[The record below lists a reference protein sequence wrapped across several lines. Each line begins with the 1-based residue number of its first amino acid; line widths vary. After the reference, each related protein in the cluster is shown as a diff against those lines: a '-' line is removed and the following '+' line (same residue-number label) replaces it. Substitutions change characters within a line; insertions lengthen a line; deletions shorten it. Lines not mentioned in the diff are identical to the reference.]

1 MRAGGKGDVTQTNV
15 LWSSQNASYVPSPV
29 VHHGHLFVVSDQGF
43 ATCLEVKTVKL
54 IYKKRLPGLSGGKPF
69 YASAVLANERLYA
82 VSRRAGTFV
91 LSATPQFA
99 VVAQNKLAGDDSDF
113 NGTPAIVGHQ
123 LFLRSNR
130 FLYCIEAGAG
140 G

>member
-1 MRAGGKGDVTQTNV
+1 MFPKGLMAYAGTMKKKD
-15 LWSSQNASYVPSPV
+15 
-29 VHHGHLFVVSDQGF
+29 VVSNDQ
-43 ATCLEVKTVKL
+43 
-54 IYKKRLPGLSGGKPF
+54 
-69 YASAVLANERLYA
+69 
-82 VSRRAGTFV
+82 SRRAGTFV
-91 LSATPQFA
+91 LPATPLFA

>member
-1 MRAGGKGDVTQTNV
+1 M
-15 LWSSQNASYVPSPV
+15 
-29 VHHGHLFVVSDQGF
+29 VHQGHLFVVSDQGF
-43 ATCLEVKTVKL
+43 ATCLEAKTGKL
-54 IYKKRLPGLSGGKPF
+54 IYKERLPGLGGGKPF
-69 YASAVLANERLYA
+69 YASVVLANEHLYA

-113 NGTPAIVGHQ
+113 NGTPAIAGHQ